1 MSTIC
6 WDVDTQNDF
15 ILHNGLLAV
24 PKAETLIPNLKL
36 LTDWAH
42 ATGVRIVAS
51 ADDHLVTDAEIS
63 DSPDWVSTFP
73 PHCMHGTN
81 GQQKIPATRLRT
93 ALIVEPDPLDPTAL
107 TGTVRAHDGDVL
119 LLKHGTDV
127 FQWNP
132 NAVVVLA
139 ALAPTR
145 IYVYGVAT
153 DICTKA
159 AVAGLAHLRPEAEL
173 HIVIDAIRGINDKVS
188 RALLGEW
195 REAGYTLTHTAD
207 VVP

>member
-1 MSTIC
+1 MTTIC

-15 ILHNGLLAV
+15 ISATGLLSV

-42 ATGVRIVAS
+42 ATQVRIVAS

-63 DSPDWVSTFP
+63 DTPDWVTTFP
-73 PHCMHGTN
+73 PHCMRGTK
-81 GQQKIPATRLRT
+81 GQRKISETKLRSPMF
-93 ALIVEPDPLDPTAL
+93 LEPDPRDAAELTAAVL
-107 TGTVRAHDGDVL
+107 AHDGDIL
-119 LLKHGTDV
+119 LYKHGTDV

-132 NAVVVLA
+132 NAATVLA

-145 IYVYGVAT
+145 IIVYGVAT
-153 DICTKA
+153 DICTRLA
-159 AVAGLAHLRPEAEL
+159 IAGLARLRPEAEL
-173 HIVIDAIRGINDKVS
+173 HIVIDAIRGINDKTS

-195 REAGYTLTHTAD
+195 REAGYILTHTAD
-207 VVP
+207 VVT